1 MLERTAAG
9 LEGGQLQRVI
19 CKSAT
24 TSRRLHHCRRRLHS
38 STRRSCLL
46 VKDDNNG
53 QLVAAADA
61 KSAVAASPML
71 MDFLYPSIGQC
82 STRIATLN
90 LNQIQKTTKSHYGQT
105 KRLFSSARHVQ
116 DASSSDATLRFSD
129 GETIVLS
136 GSESKIASHDEPA
149 LHKKSNSKDQSEI
162 QKTKETVRALQD
174 LLSFPIEVKYHEI
187 WDLYQSIP
195 EADQNKYREQVTIY
209 LSKSN
214 SIVEGGRALYL
225 FQHQDE
231 TLWTNELVAA
241 GIRAMLVSGNLQMAV
256 DTFEKALKARGFAGG
271 VEHIISNAIQRQD
284 WTVALN
290 TWRKYYE
297 ALHAK
302 SHATN
307 DTASSKFNS
316 ATIDRT
322 IQFLRPIEEIPDLG
336 RRFLHFEQ
344 HLRSTMSLA
353 RRSKDALDDFRHKFA
368 EAALLQACPPK
379 EAMEILAIFQ
389 EANMYKRYME
399 LMLRRLKDSE
409 TTKVSLAQMDTI
421 YRAYRQLPYHQIP
434 RGVLKGMFKLY
445 YPDNV
450 AGLEELYKDW
460 HGSHGEL
467 DRWGF
472 EKYMKFYAAKGDV
485 QTVQDLWK
493 RYVVNFPLMLKVPM
507 GFRSIMNVYAQVGD
521 VEAAEIQLK
530 KMETEYK
537 VKPDLSTWNALLK
550 CYMRAEDY
558 NKTMACFDDICT
570 RFTPDTFTF
579 AHAMAMS
586 AKKGDVDK
594 TLELFNKSQ
603 AMRVKISKE
612 MSMGLIMTYL
622 RSGRIKD
629 AEQICMALA
638 SRGATSSLVW
648 NELIYHNGLQGNIAK
663 CQELLQ
669 AMKKAGVAWDH
680 QTHEFL
686 LQALV
691 KVNQIQAAFQLLRSA
706 YRDGLFPVRADHFA
720 IVIAGATRAGE
731 TALLE
736 PLEAAMR
743 AAGFRTSFNAQV
755 SLAEAAYTKN
765 PTAQR
770 TRVLA
775 ADMVTALREQ
785 PATSNPAE
793 LKQLTRF
800 IGRAAHILI
809 QLREF
814 EHAESLVTVYT
825 SLFPSPTLPPNLV
838 AALMQAY
845 LRDNRHADLLALWTR
860 HYDTLY
866 ATNKRPD
873 SPTIFPGPRY
883 SLSRPITILARSLR
897 AQRDGT
903 TLLSIVSRATD
914 AGFRF
919 TRPAANTL
927 VQALADLNQWH
938 AAMAMCEA
946 TLMPGWRGWS
956 PGPSSSSGK
965 LLTNVRYLVPWRETV
980 LALQRNWLRLRRLAA
995 WSASVS
1001 ADFNDTE
1008 RKYPLLHQAFMD
1020 TDYENLPVQW
1030 SGGGGA
1036 ADTLARAMSMNK
1048 VAKEALQGL
1057 ELAEL
1062 VEMRR
1067 VLEKELRLLDRKK
1080 KARKATERTVT

>member
-1 MLERTAAG
+1 M
-9 LEGGQLQRVI
+9 
-19 CKSAT
+19 
-24 TSRRLHHCRRRLHS
+24 
-38 STRRSCLL
+38 
-46 VKDDNNG
+46 
-53 QLVAAADA
+53 
-61 KSAVAASPML
+61 ASPML
-71 MDFLYPSIGQC
+71 MDFLYPSISQC
-82 STRIATLN
+82 SARTTSLSLN
-90 LNQIQKTTKSHYGQT
+90 RVQNTSRLRGNST
-105 KRLFSSARHVQ
+105 KRPFSTAQHVQ
-116 DASSSDATLRFSD
+116 DSSPGNAALHFSD

-136 GSESKIASHDEPA
+136 GSESTSTFHSDSRPQKATSQ
-149 LHKKSNSKDQSEI
+149 KDQTEI
-162 QKTKETVRALQD
+162 QKTKEAVHALHD
-174 LLSFPIEVKYHEI
+174 LLSFPFEVKYHEL

-195 EADQNKYREQVTIY
+195 EAEQNKYREQVTIY
-209 LSKSN
+209 LSKSD

-231 TLWTNELVAA
+231 TLWTNDLLAA
-241 GIRAMLVSGNLQMAV
+241 GIRAMLVSGNLQMAA
-256 DTFEKALKARGFAGG
+256 DTFEKALKTGGFSGG
-271 VEHIISNAIQRQD
+271 VEYVISDAIKRQD
-284 WTVALN
+284 WPAALH

-302 SHATN
+302 PTAN
-307 DTASSKFNS
+307 DTTSTKIKPQN
-316 ATIDRT
+316 IDRT

-336 RRFLHFEQ
+336 KRFLQFEQ

-379 EAMEILAIFQ
+379 EAVQILAIFQ
-389 EANMYKRYME
+389 EASMYKRYLE
-399 LMLRRLKDSE
+399 LMLRRLKEGEE
-409 TTKVSLAQMDTI
+409 TKASLVQINAI

-450 AGLEELYKDW
+450 TGLEELYRDW
-460 HGSHGEL
+460 HSSHGEL
-467 DRWGF
+467 DRWAF

-485 QTVQDLWK
+485 KAVQDLWK
-493 RYVVNFPLMLKVPM
+493 RYVVNFPLMLKIPM

-521 VEAAEIQLK
+521 AEAAEIQIK
-530 KMETEYK
+530 KMEDDYK

-558 NKTMACFDDICT
+558 DKTMQCFDDICA

-629 AEQICMALA
+629 AEQICTALA
-638 SRGATSSLVW
+638 SRGATSTLVW
-648 NELIYHNGLQGNIAK
+648 NELIYHNGLQGNLAK

-669 AMKKAGVAWDH
+669 AMAKAGVDWDH

-755 SLAEAAYTKN
+755 ALAEAAYTKN

-770 TRVLA
+770 TRQLA
-775 ADMVTALREQ
+775 ADMVTALQEQ
-785 PATSNPAE
+785 PPTSNPAE
-793 LKQLTRF
+793 LKQLTRS
-800 IGRAAHILI
+800 IGRAAHVLI

-814 EHAESLVTVYT
+814 EHAESLVTAYT
-825 SLFPSPTLPPNLV
+825 ALFPPSTPATLPPNLI

-845 LRDNRHADLLALWTR
+845 LRDNRHSDLLALWTR

-866 ATNKRPD
+866 TANKRPD

-883 SLSRPITILARSLR
+883 ALSRPITILAHSLR

-903 TLLSIVSRATD
+903 TLLTIVSRATD

-919 TRPAANTL
+919 TRPAANAV

-946 TLMPGWRGWS
+946 TLMPGWRGWTPK
-956 PGPSSSSGK
+956 PGGK
-965 LLTNVRYLVPWRETV
+965 LLTNPRYLVPWRETV

-1008 RKYPLLHQAFMD
+1008 RKYPLLHQAFTD

-1030 SGGGGA
+1030 AGGA
-1036 ADTLARAMSMNK
+1036 STDALARAVSMNK
-1048 VAKEALQGL
+1048 EAKEALSGL

-1062 VEMRR
+1062 LEMRR
-1067 VLEKELRLLDRKK
+1067 VLEKELRGLDKK
-1080 KARKATERTVT
+1080 RKARVAKTAKL